1 MEELSQLLSITA
13 GYGRAGD
20 RRRARVSPGTVKNTV
35 PRAAAKLRIGTG
47 LAGDFGGGP
56 PWGMRMQ

>member
-1 MEELSQLLSITA
+1 MEELSQLLSITL

-20 RRRARVSPGTVKNTV
+20 HRRAGVSLGTVNPAV
-35 PRAAAKLRIGTG
+35 PRAAAKLRIG
-47 LAGDFGGGP
+47 AGWRDFGTGP